1 MRKIIYANNQHKVII
16 SSYILMIKE
25 FVKDLSNETRYNNF
39 LDVLDILVEYHNN
52 YGKGVKENNYRDWV
66 MIMPINLSL
75 MTNGFLAAIETK
87 GNASIVRAYKVLLDE
102 MVQDVVDKIEKLEP
116 INDWDISCNIKVKW

>member
-1 MRKIIYANNQHKVII
+1 MTKPIYANTEHEVIV
-16 SSYILMIKE
+16 SSYVLMVKE

-39 LDVLDILVEYHNN
+39 LEVLDILIEYHNN
-52 YGKGVKENNYRDWV
+52 YGKGVRENNYWDWV

-75 MTNGFLAAIETK
+75 LTNGFLAAIETK
-87 GNASIVRAYKVLLDE
+87 GNSAIVRSYKVLLNE

-116 INDWDISCNIKVKW
+116 IND